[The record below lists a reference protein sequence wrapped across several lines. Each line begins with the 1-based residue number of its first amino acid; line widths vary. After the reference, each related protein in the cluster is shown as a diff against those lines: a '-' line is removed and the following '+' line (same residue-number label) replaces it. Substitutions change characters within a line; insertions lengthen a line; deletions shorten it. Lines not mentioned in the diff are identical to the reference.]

1 MTTMTGAP
9 RFPSYPPFIRARA
22 AAFGQSGSTNDDDDG
37 TKKQLRF
44 RKRRYTKSFTRTL
57 TKRIHDIFSFFFLL
71 NIRLKNV
78 RRARKSL
85 APATI
90 FFRAAQKRA
99 LLFGL
104 KQKNIYHS
112 DLSLDE
118 TTR

>member
-57 TKRIHDIFSFFFLL
+57 TKRIHDIFIFFLL
-71 NIRLKNV
+71 NIR
-78 RRARKSL
+78 
-85 APATI
+85 
-90 FFRAAQKRA
+90 
-99 LLFGL
+99 
-104 KQKNIYHS
+104 
-112 DLSLDE
+112 
-118 TTR
+118 

>member
-22 AAFGQSGSTNDDDDG
+22 AAFGQAARRTMTIGN
-37 TKKQLRF
+37 KKQLRF

-57 TKRIHDIFSFFFLL
+57 TKRIHDIFIFFLL

-104 KQKNIYHS
+104 KQKKY
-112 DLSLDE
+112 LSF
-118 TTR
+118 